1 MTWQYICMFSFYYVT
16 CTVQK
21 VHETRLLNELCLNM
35 ALLLRNTFSTAGAT
49 GSSATHIHPHDPEQG
64 DSSTNHR
71 AQEYDAIHACQLP
84 LTHTTL

>member
-1 MTWQYICMFSFYYVT
+1 MFAVIMLH
-16 CTVQK
+16 VQCK
-21 VHETRLLNELCLNM
+21 RCNETRLLNELCLNM
-35 ALLLRNTFSTAGAT
+35 ALLLRNTFTAAGAT
-49 GSSATHIHPHDPEQG
+49 GSSATHIHRHDPEQG